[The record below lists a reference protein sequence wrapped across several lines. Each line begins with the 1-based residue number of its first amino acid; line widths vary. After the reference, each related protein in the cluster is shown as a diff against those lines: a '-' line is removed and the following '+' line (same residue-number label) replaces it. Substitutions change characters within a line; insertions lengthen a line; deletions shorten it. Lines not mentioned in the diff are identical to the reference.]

1 MKRTAEQGEHHVS
14 YAPEHN
20 SPVMNERANA
30 GENPTF
36 FYTLWTVFKR
46 SQIAERSEGAANEFD
61 ALIAELDTEGA
72 IVRGIYDVSAM
83 REDADIMVWVH
94 GPSAQLLQA
103 SLRKIRRSALFE
115 GTEIVYST
123 MAVHREAEFAKNHSP
138 AFARGIR
145 AKEWMTVYPFV
156 RSTDWYTM
164 DPAVRGKMLRDHGI
178 LGREFPNVL
187 ANTVAAFSFSDYEWQ
202 ICLEADDMIDL
213 VDMMRHLRYTEA
225 RHHVR
230 EETPFYTGR
239 KISAAQVLEVL
250 K

>member
-46 SQIAERSEGAANEFD
+46 SQIVERSEGAANEFD

-145 AKEWMTVYPFV
+145 AKLEVPVSAGVASQGHNLIGKTEYAREVQGSV
-156 RSTDWYTM
+156 RIR
-164 DPAVRGKMLRDHGI
+164 AECLR
-178 LGREFPNVL
+178 P
-187 ANTVAAFSFSDYEWQ
+187 VAAG
-202 ICLEADDMIDL
+202 A
-213 VDMMRHLRYTEA
+213 
-225 RHHVR
+225 
-230 EETPFYTGR
+230 TPDTTGTLCDT
-239 KISAAQVLEVL
+239 APGA
-250 K
+250 

>member
-1 MKRTAEQGEHHVS
+1 MS
-14 YAPEHN
+14 YEVQHN
-20 SPVMNERANA
+20 SPVMRDRDAA
-30 GENPTF
+30 GENPTM

-46 SQIAERSEGAANEFD
+46 SANVELGAADAAAFD
-61 ALIAELDTEGA
+61 SLVAELAASGVA
-72 IVRGIYDVSAM
+72 VRGIYDVSMM
-83 REDADIMVWVH
+83 REEADVMLWMH
-94 GPSAQLLQA
+94 GPAAELLQA
-103 SLRKIRRSALFE
+103 SMRQLRRSSLLA
-115 GTEIVYST
+115 GTEVVYST
-123 MAVHREAEFAKNHSP
+123 MAVHREAEFAKDHSP
-138 AFARGIR
+138 AFARGLD

-156 RSTDWYTM
+156 RTTDWYTM
-164 DPAVRGKMLRDHGI
+164 DPADRGKMLRDHGM

-187 ANTVAAFSFSDYEWQ
+187 ANTVAAFAFSDFEWQ

-239 KISAAQVLEVL
+239 RISAAEVIEVL

>member
-1 MKRTAEQGEHHVS
+1 MS
-14 YAPEHN
+14 NAPEHN
-20 SPVMNERANA
+20 SPVINERANA

-36 FYTLWTVFKR
+36 FYTLWTIFKR
-46 SQIAERSEGAANEFD
+46 SETIDRSQDAATEFDTLIEQLADEGAS
-61 ALIAELDTEGA
+61 
-72 IVRGIYDVSAM
+72 VRGIYDVSAM
-83 REDADIMVWVH
+83 REDADLMVWIH
-94 GPSAQLLQA
+94 GPKAELLQA
-103 SLRKIRRSALFE
+103 SMRKIRRTALLE
-115 GTEIVYST
+115 GTQIVYST

-164 DPAVRGKMLRDHGI
+164 DPAARGKMLRDHGI

-239 KISAAQVLEVL
+239 KITAAQALEVL